1 MKLFFSTLPR
11 NIIECFKGRMLLWH
25 LTAILLTFVLA
36 GSGLDWQYF
45 LDTRSTTL
53 RSLFFPAVPIGALL
67 PIALPLM
74 LLVLGS
80 CHPTS
85 PDPDECLGHQP
96 G

>member
-11 NIIECFKGRMLLWH
+11 NIIECFKGRMLIWH
-25 LTAILLTFVLA
+25 LTAIILTIVLVV
-36 GSGLDWQYF
+36 SGLDREYF
-45 LDTRSTTL
+45 LGTRFPIL
-53 RSLFFPAVPIGALL
+53 RSLFFPAVPIGGLL

-80 CHPTS
+80 ITRS
-85 PDPDECLGHQP
+85 AQTP